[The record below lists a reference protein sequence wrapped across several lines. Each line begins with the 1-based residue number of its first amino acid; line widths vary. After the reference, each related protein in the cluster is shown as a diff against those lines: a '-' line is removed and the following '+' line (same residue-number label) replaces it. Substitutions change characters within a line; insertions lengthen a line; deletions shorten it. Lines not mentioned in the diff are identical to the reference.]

1 MSLEIAKAF
10 LEDTRMCDRSMYADD
25 YTTTFPGGVVLP
37 ADMVCATVK
46 AIIAAGPDFSFNV
59 EDLREVDGTVTGT
72 ARVTVTMTEQ
82 FSHPQFGTIPPTG
95 KRAELGAEHFTL
107 SFKDGKVASMVV
119 ATDEPT
125 GPPEVIRQWT
135 ASS

>member
-10 LEDTRMCDRSMYADD
+10 LEETRMCDRAMYADD
-25 YTTTFPGGVVLP
+25 YTTTFPGGVVLH

-59 EDLREVDGTVTGT
+59 EDLREVDGTVTGKVN
-72 ARVTVTMTEQ
+72 VTTTMTRE

-95 KRAELGAEHFTL
+95 KRAVLDVEHFTL
-107 SFKDGKVASMVV
+107 RFKDGKVASMVV
-119 ATDEPT
+119 RTDSPT

-135 ASS
+135 A